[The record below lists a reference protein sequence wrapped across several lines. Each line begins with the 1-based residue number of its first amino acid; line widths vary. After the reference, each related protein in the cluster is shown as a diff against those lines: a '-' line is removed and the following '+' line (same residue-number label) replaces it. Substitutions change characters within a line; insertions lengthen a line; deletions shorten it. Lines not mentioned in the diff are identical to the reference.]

1 MERNCDVCGEPYQ
14 AQRATSKYCS
24 TRCRTRAS
32 RGAEKVVPLARKAS
46 APCGDAGS
54 VERATVTALEQCDRL
69 ETPLGQ
75 ACVVLARRLDSPK
88 GDTGSALASVAKQL
102 EALLASATRGAGVA
116 SSPQQLRD
124 ELTERRRMRA

>member
-1 MERNCDVCGEPYQ
+1 M
-14 AQRATSKYCS
+14 
-24 TRCRTRAS
+24 
-32 RGAEKVVPLARKAS
+32 VPLARKAS